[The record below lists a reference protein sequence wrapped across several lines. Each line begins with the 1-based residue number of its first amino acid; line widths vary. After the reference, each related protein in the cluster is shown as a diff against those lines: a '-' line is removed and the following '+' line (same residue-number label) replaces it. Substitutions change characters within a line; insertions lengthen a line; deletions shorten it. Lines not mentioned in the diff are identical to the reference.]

1 MATTVNPDRDPDDP
15 LPTSIPT
22 ASWQFYELLVEE
34 LTEHARHW
42 LGTSLSEIEFESTPI
57 WFTAEELDTLTAKKR
72 LDGKNESD
80 IEISL

>member
-1 MATTVNPDRDPDDP
+1 M
-15 LPTSIPT
+15 TSKPNDEEEIYT
-22 ASWQFYELLVEE
+22 ASEQFYELLISE

-57 WFTAEELDTLTAKKR
+57 WFTAEELDTLSAKKR